1 MKEAGCA
8 DCAAVF
14 DWCSRENR
22 KGENAVFDIEEEL
35 KKLPAQPGVYLMHDK
50 RDEIIYVGKAI
61 SLKNRV
67 RQYFQSSR
75 NKTAKIEQMV
85 SRIARFEYIVTDS
98 ELEALVLECNLIK
111 EHRPRYNTMLKD
123 DKAYPYIKVTVTEDF
138 PRVLF
143 ARTMKKDKNKYFGPY
158 TSAGA
163 VKDTIDLI
171 QKIYKIRT
179 CSRVLPRDAGKDRPC
194 LNYHIKQCNA
204 PCQGYVDKE
213 SYRENITQA
222 LDFLNGHYEK
232 VLSLLEE
239 RMLKASENMDFEKA
253 IEYRELLSSVKK
265 VAQKQKITSSSTLDR
280 DIIALARDDRDA
292 VVQVFFVREGK
303 LIGREHFHMT
313 VATAEDTGQI
323 LTSFVKQFYAGTP
336 FLPKELWVQAELE
349 DSEIICRW
357 LSVRKGQ
364 KVHVMVPKKGD
375 KERLV
380 ELAEKNAALVLS
392 QDKEKIKREEL
403 RTIGAMNQVA
413 QWLGLDRVRRV
424 EAFDIS
430 NISGYESVGSMVV
443 YEDGKPKRNDYR
455 KFKIR
460 TVLGANDYA
469 SMEEVL
475 KRRFSHG
482 LEEKSRIQENGVG
495 EEFGSF
501 TRFPD
506 LLMMDGGK
514 GQVNIALKVIEELG
528 LSIPVCGMV
537 KDDNHRTRG
546 LYYNNAEISID
557 RHSEGFRLITRIQD
571 EAHRFAIE
579 YHRSLRGKSQVKS
592 VLDDIPGIGDT
603 RRKALMRHFKTLEAI
618 RDAEVEELLK
628 APGMNR
634 AASESV
640 YEFFR
645 KEAEH
650 KTVRVQ

>member
-1 MKEAGCA
+1 M
-8 DCAAVF
+8 
-14 DWCSRENR
+14 
-22 KGENAVFDIEEEL
+22 FDIEEEL

-85 SRIARFEYIVTDS
+85 SRIARFEYIITDS